1 MKCRACNYEHE
12 NIHSNIPFKRLRMFG
27 KDSEI
32 EFYTDGYNG
41 IVFNREKLP
50 AGNLLVIS
58 VSSDI
63 YSLFW
68 SF

>member
-32 EFYTDGYNG
+32 EFYTDGYKNG
-41 IVFNREKLP
+41 IYKQRILTYLHVCPMCATVRIEEM
-50 AGNLLVIS
+50 A
-58 VSSDI
+58 
-63 YSLFW
+63 
-68 SF
+68 